1 MGVAGDVVVNVIPDP
16 LTTVVGRVVDGN
28 DVGAEGIDVEVFGLT
43 AVTGADGAFSIPNVP
58 TIRGDI
64 VVTARRSGW
73 RTGTWALRTCAPTAG
88 WYHRRWHDPTAVGR
102 FPTDDGVLAR
112 LELNGDLTDSSG
124 NGRHATL
131 IGGEF
136 VATALGTGLHVGPDD
151 PLGIDWSEYAGLLS
165 HPYTVEIVLTP
176 ADTSGFRKI
185 FSFDDSSDNGWYYNG
200 QGIRAYPNPTLG
212 GGQVLPGELHYIAFV
227 STAPDQIDVYFQG
240 VLLGSTNAS
249 FTAPPSQAI
258 FFRDDAGTGRS
269 ERLDAVVE
277 AMRISGVAR
286 TAEEIAAIQQNLST
300 TVPDNRAGV
309 GIRCTDS
316 SEC

>member
-1 MGVAGDVVVNVIPDP
+1 M
-16 LTTVVGRVVDGN
+16 
-28 DVGAEGIDVEVFGLT
+28 
-43 AVTGADGAFSIPNVP
+43 
-58 TIRGDI
+58 
-64 VVTARRSGW
+64 
-73 RTGTWALRTCAPTAG
+73 
-88 WYHRRWHDPTAVGR
+88 
-102 FPTDDGVLAR
+102 
-112 LELNGDLTDSSG
+112 
-124 NGRHATL
+124 
-131 IGGEF
+131 
-136 VATALGTGLHVGPDD
+136 GPDD

-200 QGIRAYPNPTLG
+200 QGIRAYPNSTLG

-300 TVPDNRAGV
+300 TVPLITELA
-309 GIRCTDS
+309 
-316 SEC
+316 